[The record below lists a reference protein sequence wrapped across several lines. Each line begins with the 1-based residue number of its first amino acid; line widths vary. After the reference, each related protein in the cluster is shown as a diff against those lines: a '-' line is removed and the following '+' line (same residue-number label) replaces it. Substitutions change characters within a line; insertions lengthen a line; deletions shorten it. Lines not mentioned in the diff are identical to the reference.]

1 MFQKAWPILVVDDEP
16 DVLSITQLVLKDVK
30 IDGVP
35 LRISTARSKQDA
47 IELLNAD
54 TGPEA
59 APPFAVAFID
69 VVMETDHAGL
79 DLCEYIRQE
88 LRNQATQ
95 LFIRTGQAGIAPERS
110 VVDLYDI
117 NGYFTK
123 VETTEDKLY
132 SLVKAGVRQHELVT
146 ASMILFRLLSQAI
159 GKSNEAITSMM
170 SAFAQ
175 SLQREPA
182 GTDLRQFDHEL
193 AIVIGGSVFASLGL
207 DQAGIVADCRRLNS
221 LGGTRLNDEGDA
233 FIFEQGALMFSCP
246 ASPSNDEAFMLY
258 RGVHLPSR
266 GRLLLDVGFL
276 RALAT
281 LVTTSR
287 RSAVAA

>member
-1 MFQKAWPILVVDDEP
+1 MFQKAWPILVVADEP

-123 VETTEDKLY
+123 V
-132 SLVKAGVRQHELVT
+132 
-146 ASMILFRLLSQAI
+146 
-159 GKSNEAITSMM
+159 
-170 SAFAQ
+170 
-175 SLQREPA
+175 
-182 GTDLRQFDHEL
+182 
-193 AIVIGGSVFASLGL
+193 
-207 DQAGIVADCRRLNS
+207 
-221 LGGTRLNDEGDA
+221 
-233 FIFEQGALMFSCP
+233 
-246 ASPSNDEAFMLY
+246 
-258 RGVHLPSR
+258 
-266 GRLLLDVGFL
+266 
-276 RALAT
+276 
-281 LVTTSR
+281 
-287 RSAVAA
+287 